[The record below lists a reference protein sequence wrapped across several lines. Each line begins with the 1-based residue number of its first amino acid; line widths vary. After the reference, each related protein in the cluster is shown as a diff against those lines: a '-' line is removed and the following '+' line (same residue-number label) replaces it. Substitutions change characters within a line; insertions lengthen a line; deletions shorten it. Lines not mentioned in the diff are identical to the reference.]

1 MVKVKSKLK
10 DAIKRKGW
18 DQKTLAMKAG
28 VREATISEMC
38 RDTNK
43 MFPREVMNKIA
54 NALEI
59 DDIREIID
67 LEDE

>member
-18 DQKTLAMKAG
+18 DQKTLAAKAD

-38 RDTNK
+38 RDNNK
-43 MFPREVMNKIA
+43 MFPREVMNRIA
-54 NALEI
+54 NALDI